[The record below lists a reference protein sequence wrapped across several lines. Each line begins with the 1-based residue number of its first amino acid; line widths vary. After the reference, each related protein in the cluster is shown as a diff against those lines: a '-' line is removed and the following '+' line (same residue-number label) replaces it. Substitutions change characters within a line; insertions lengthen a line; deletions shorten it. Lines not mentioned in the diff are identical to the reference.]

1 MLCLPHSKG
10 IALAWMS
17 SFQPIKLQSIYF
29 AAVDCE
35 RFTTAGDLVGI
46 PIVLLFQTVILSVFD
61 S

>member
-1 MLCLPHSKG
+1 
-10 IALAWMS
+10 MS
-17 SFQPIKLQSIYF
+17 SFQPVKLQSIYF